1 MLASDGVQVF
11 RKINDLANK
20 SGMIQSK
27 LKIAEVYCLPWF
39 FVITVFTG
47 KSTYA
52 RKSASLERAP
62 LFYHVKGALI
72 WELHKKKIYNTANL
86 PYSAIFFC
94 K

>member
-27 LKIAEVYCLPWF
+27 LKIAEVYCMPWF

-62 LFYHVKGALI
+62 LFSQKGRPFEKHHVKGALI
-72 WELHKKKIYNTANL
+72 WELHKKNL
-86 PYSAIFFC
+86 
-94 K
+94 